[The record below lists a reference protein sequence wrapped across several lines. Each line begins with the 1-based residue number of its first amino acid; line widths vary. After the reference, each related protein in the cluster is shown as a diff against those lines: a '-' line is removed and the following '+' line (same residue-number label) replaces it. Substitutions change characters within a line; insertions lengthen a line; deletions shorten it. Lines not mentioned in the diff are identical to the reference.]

1 VAIAPERRVGERTQ
15 TTTMATPIKRPDD
28 ARLEFLKLL
37 MAEVF
42 AFVST
47 VAITVAFYP
56 IAIFIIYFDGL
67 KYVVGG

>member
-1 VAIAPERRVGERTQ
+1 
-15 TTTMATPIKRPDD
+15 MATPIKRPDD